1 MISHFFL
8 IEAVKLVG
16 KAFDIEFVDS
26 SMLFYFGI
34 VLLFQILSM
43 TIILSRKPYKGSN
56 YRLIRCLA
64 EKISNYGFCCINGYF
79 LNYLSRF

>member
-1 MISHFFL
+1 MELTIIFLYLMISHFFL

-16 KAFDIEFVDS
+16 KAFEIEFVDS

-43 TIILSRKPYKGSN
+43 TIIYQGN
-56 YRLIRCLA
+56 LIKAATLGQLDA
-64 EKISNYGFCCINGYF
+64 
-79 LNYLSRF
+79 